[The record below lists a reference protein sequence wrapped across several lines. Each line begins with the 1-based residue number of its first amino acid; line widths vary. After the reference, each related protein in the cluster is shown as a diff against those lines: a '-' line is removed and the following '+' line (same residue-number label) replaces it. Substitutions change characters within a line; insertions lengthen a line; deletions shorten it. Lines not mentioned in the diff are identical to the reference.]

1 MRYGVMT
8 DYDYNSEHKRERIS
22 VWSGQFM
29 GTWEAEGYSLPKRDG
44 YMLTTYNGDKVR
56 VACAMRDDSTYQ
68 EVDAAISTALTE
80 HYAKIGATTA
90 LGNSPELETRV
101 AALDAQLGQ

>member
-1 MRYGVMT
+1 MQYGVMT
-8 DYDYNSEHKRERIS
+8 DYEYNSEHKRERIS

-56 VACAMRDDSTYQ
+56 VACPMRDNSTYQ
-68 EVDAAISTALTE
+68 EVDTAISSALE
-80 HYAKIGATTA
+80 AHYAEIGATKL
-90 LGNSPELETRV
+90 LGNSPELWARV
-101 AALDAQLGQ
+101 AALDAKLGL